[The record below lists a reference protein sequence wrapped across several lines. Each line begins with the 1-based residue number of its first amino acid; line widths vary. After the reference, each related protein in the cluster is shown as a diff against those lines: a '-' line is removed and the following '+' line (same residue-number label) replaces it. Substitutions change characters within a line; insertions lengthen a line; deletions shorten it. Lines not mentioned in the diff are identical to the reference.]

1 MGVQTATGAIVV
13 DGIAPLKFRFSVR
26 SHSFWNTFPFA
37 WRKDALTDWLWGNLN
52 LVLSRRSKSNRT
64 I

>member
-1 MGVQTATGAIVV
+1 MAEILDKAKPLAQATG
-13 DGIAPLKFRFSVR
+13 GS
-26 SHSFWNTFPFA
+26 S
-37 WRKDALTDWLWGNLN
+37 RKDAVADWLWGNLN